1 LASLILLGGLLE
13 NTLGTHY
20 DIPKEVSKRRKAYLR
35 DLLRD
40 PLRGCKE
47 IPLNMPY
54 DILSKSLPQRFAT
67 RPLEFA
73 RTPPL
78 GLGICASAT
87 HRTWT
92 SRRGLIRYSLSNIL
106 KDSLKEFRRH
116 VFQRF
121 PRLLND
127 CLRAFTQEGSRKP
140 KITGIASKTNGFDSK
155 TIKQDKNSNLNKG
168 FESEIIGFNRHS
180 K

>member
-1 LASLILLGGLLE
+1 LASLILLGSRLE

-20 DIPKEVSKRRKAYLR
+20 DIPKEVSERRKAYLR
-35 DLLRD
+35 DFLRD

-54 DILSKSLPQRFAT
+54 DILSKSLPKRFAT

-78 GLGICASAT
+78 GIGICAGAT
-87 HRTWT
+87 HRNWT
-92 SRRGLIRYSLSNIL
+92 SRRGLIGDSLSNIL

-121 PRLLND
+121 PKRLLND
-127 CLRAFTQEGSRKP
+127 SLRAFAQEGSRKP
-140 KITGIASKTNGFDSK
+140 KITGITSKTHGLERKIVNN
-155 TIKQDKNSNLNKG
+155 DKNDK
-168 FESEIIGFNRHS
+168 
-180 K
+180 